1 MIVVSAL
8 LVLVITIVLVSG
20 IGSVVSSRS
29 SIDSLSKLLLLSII
43 PKLVVVSIRSEVTV
57 IFSTNSS
64 LPTVVGPS
72 SMIIGSFKVVTS
84 ILISVEIISAS
95 DKSFI
100 SVLVTDAGVVLIAE
114 SVVVVLGAV
123 VIV

>member
-29 SIDSLSKLLLLSII
+29 SIGSLSKLLLLSII